1 MRLYP
6 ITRWLLLVLTGLFV
20 VVEAVWLLAGFLHP
34 CDGRCVD
41 ATPLMGLYITFIA
54 YIVLLLPVA
63 IIAFI
68 LDAIRTAGGTGA
80 TSLPTSSFNHRNRTT
95 PRHRPRP
102 DAVPCPSARSAA
114 SFSSAG
120 SDSGSA
126 GSLADP
132 YRRRPEAVLE
142 LLIRRDPPPSNLAP
156 ILRTA
161 WFAVGAA
168 IPGDLGLQSVM
179 VL

>member
-68 LDAIRTAGGTGA
+68 LDAIRNGGRGGSHFAPAVQLQPPKPDDT
-80 TSLPTSSFNHRNRTT
+80 TSPTT
-95 PRHRPRP
+95 P
-102 DAVPCPSARSAA
+102 
-114 SFSSAG
+114 
-120 SDSGSA
+120 
-126 GSLADP
+126 
-132 YRRRPEAVLE
+132 
-142 LLIRRDPPPSNLAP
+142 
-156 ILRTA
+156 
-161 WFAVGAA
+161 
-168 IPGDLGLQSVM
+168 
-179 VL
+179 